1 LAAERVS
8 LEFLGP
14 RLFRFENP
22 DLGGCISLDFLGF
35 SRPNLDLSMGY
46 AEFSLKKFFVALL
59 PFGAFGE
66 PGPKAAGE
74 AVWGSEVFIE

>member
-1 LAAERVS
+1 M
-8 LEFLGP
+8 
-14 RLFRFENP
+14 
-22 DLGGCISLDFLGF
+22 DFLGF